1 MITQLLTK
9 DLFEFKVVDSDFR
22 EKVLQYFKF
31 VCAVG
36 ATCDNSYWIEGYEEW
51 GVIAIDETTKI
62 MCTEFDA
69 RFKTAMSYFLR
80 NILRYEDLD
89 YIYTSTNPR
98 GMDTIG
104 FSRHSLN
111 GIVSKDELCKTLNQN
126 DIDASKIQEAA
137 NSIVNTREYARQER
151 ISGFGSLS
159 HGCVKLLSI
168 LKEVYPELTYPEELI
183 EYVHSMEER
192 FLDSGDMRADMRTL
206 MNNLK

>member
-9 DLFEFKVVDSDFR
+9 DLFGLKVVDADFR

-36 ATCDNSYWIEGYEEW
+36 VACDNSYWIEGSDEW

-80 NILRYEDLD
+80 NILKCEDLD
-89 YIYTSTNPR
+89 YMYASTNPR

-126 DIDASKIQEAA
+126 GIDASQIQEAA
-137 NSIVNTREYARQER
+137 NSIVNTREYAHHRS
-151 ISGFGSLS
+151 ISGFDSLS
-159 HGCVKLLSI
+159 RGCIKLLSI
-168 LKEVYPELTYPEELI
+168 LKEVYPNLTYPEELV
-183 EYVHSMEER
+183 EYVNSMKER
-192 FLDSGDMRADMRTL
+192 FPDSGDMHTL